1 MVDSNLP
8 PAARHSLG
16 LETKGI
22 RNSLSEKVNSTR
34 IQEERT
40 KDQGP
45 ETESEVVKAVTEKSK
60 QTGAQ
65 W

>member
-1 MVDSNLP
+1 MVYSNLP
-8 PAARHSLG
+8 LAARHSLG

-34 IQEERT
+34 IEEEKT

-45 ETESEVVKAVTEKSK
+45 ETESEVVKAVTEKNK
-60 QTGAQ
+60 QTGGQ